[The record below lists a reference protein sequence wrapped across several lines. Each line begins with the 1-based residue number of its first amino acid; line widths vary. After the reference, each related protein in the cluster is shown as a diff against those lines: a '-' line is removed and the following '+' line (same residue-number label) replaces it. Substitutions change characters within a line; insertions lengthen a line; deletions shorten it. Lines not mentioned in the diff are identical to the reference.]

1 MIHLVN
7 FCRNTMG
14 AAGTAVAAV
23 LFLALTVLGI
33 VIAMRGR
40 ETMIGVVSVCAF
52 LCGMLIGAMI
62 GILVFNSIIIMI
74 VLASVFSVLLM
85 VVVKYYK
92 SVGYFIGI
100 STLGWVLAF
109 ILTSEMKITGL
120 SVNENTLLFVDLVIG
135 IIMGIMAA
143 SRSKITVSLITA
155 ASGGVIAATSSLALV
170 GFYFPDIKTWI
181 IAGIIFVAGMAVQ
194 IRIYDLKPVKRKKRK

>member
-23 LFLALTVLGI
+23 LFLALSVLGI

-100 STLGWVLAF
+100 SALGWVLAF
-109 ILTSEMKITGL
+109 ILTSEMKITGH

-155 ASGGVIAATSSLALV
+155 ASGAVIAATSSLALV